1 MFYKPNSIHFIML
14 DLYMYLFT
22 MLYEMIIYL

>member
-1 MFYKPNSIHFIML
+1 MFYEANSIHFIML